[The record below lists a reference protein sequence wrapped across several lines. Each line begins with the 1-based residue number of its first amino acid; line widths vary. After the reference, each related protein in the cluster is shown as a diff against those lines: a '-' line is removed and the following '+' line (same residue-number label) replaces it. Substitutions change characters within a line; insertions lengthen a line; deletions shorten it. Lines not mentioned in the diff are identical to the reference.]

1 MIVHSDLLLEY
12 LKINYPELYFVS
24 STTKVLT
31 DFQLFMKE
39 VNREDF
45 LYAVPDFRL
54 NKSFDKWK
62 ILSQSQKDKVE
73 FLCNE
78 CCWFG
83 CTDRKS
89 CYETVSRKTLERTVR
104 SITVRLLTP
113 VMATVFQRQWKIPD
127 LSVSTI

>member
-83 CTDRKS
+83 CTDRKA
-89 CYETVSRKTLERTVR
+89 VM
-104 SITVRLLTP
+104 RL
-113 VMATVFQRQWKIPD
+113 
-127 LSVSTI
+127 